1 MNAMEEMHTA
11 TEQVGR
17 LTEFG
22 RQYIEEKV
30 HLSKLE
36 VAQKTAQ
43 VASEITSKIIAFV
56 FSMVSLVF
64 FECALTYLLYLSLD
78 SLLLSLVIIG
88 GLNVVFAILI
98 VLFRKVLITN
108 AILPYFIRLIFKN
121 AGS

>member
-1 MNAMEEMHTA
+1 MEEIRNA

-36 VAQKTAQ
+36 VAHKTAQ

-56 FSMVSLVF
+56 FSMIALVF
-64 FECALTYLLYLSLD
+64 FECALMYVLFISLE
-78 SLLLSLVIIG
+78 SLLISLLIIG
-88 GLNVVFAILI
+88 GMNILLAVFIIL
-98 VLFRKVLITN
+98 FKKALITN